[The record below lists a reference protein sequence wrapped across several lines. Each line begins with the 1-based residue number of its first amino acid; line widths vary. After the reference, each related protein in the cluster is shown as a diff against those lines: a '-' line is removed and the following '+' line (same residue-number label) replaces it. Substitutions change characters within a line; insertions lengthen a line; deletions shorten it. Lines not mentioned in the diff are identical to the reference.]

1 MKKILI
7 FLTVLFLF
15 SCTSQHKTGSFKVNG
30 VLKEAPDQKV
40 FLEQIFFNQSPP
52 QVLDTAEMTKGKFE
66 VKGTSPEE
74 GLYRIRFE
82 KSAGYLFINDKDNIG
97 FSASANDS
105 TLQTA
110 KFNTPANA
118 SLTKLIIML
127 DSIHT
132 KLISE
137 DQSRKDYQQ
146 QQNDSLAFI
155 AENNFNISNEWYKNF
170 LIRYVDTSASPVVAL
185 FALSYAQEINTD
197 TVKILLA
204 NLTKKYPKNS
214 SVAEVVKQFDQYA
227 ASQQAKPQGL
237 PVAVGQTAP
246 DFTLPDV
253 DGKPFSLSSLRGK
266 YVLVDF
272 WASWCG
278 PCREENPN
286 VVANYNQFKDKNFT
300 ILGVSLDK
308 DKASWLKAIKDDG
321 LAWKQISDLKFWNS
335 EAATLYQVEGIPFNV
350 LIDPEGK
357 IIGKEL
363 RGANLHNKLEEVLK
377 SSKK

>member
-1 MKKILI
+1 MNKIFI
-7 FLTVLFLF
+7 FISVLFLF
-15 SCTSQHKTGSFKVNG
+15 SCTSPHKAGSFQVNG
-30 VLKEAPDQKV
+30 ELKDAPDQKV
-40 FLEQIFFNQSPP
+40 FLEQIFFNQNPP
-52 QVLDTAEMTKGKFE
+52 QVLDTAEMAKGKFV
-66 VKGTSPEE
+66 VKANSPEE

-82 KSAGYLFINDKDNIG
+82 KSAGYLFINDKDDID

-105 TLQTA
+105 TLQTT

-118 SLTKLIIML
+118 SLTKLILML

-146 QQNDSLAFI
+146 QNNDSLAFI

-170 LIRYVDTSASPVVAL
+170 LIRYIDTTSSPVVAL
-185 FALSYAQEINTD
+185 FALSYAQDVSID
-197 TVKILLA
+197 TVNNLLA

-214 SVAEVVKQFDQYA
+214 SVAEVVKQFNQYT
-227 ASQQAKPQGL
+227 ASQQAKTQGG
-237 PVAVGQTAP
+237 PIAVGQMAP
-246 DFTLPDV
+246 DITLPDV

-300 ILGVSLDK
+300 VLGVSLDK
-308 DKASWLKAIKDDG
+308 DKAAWLKAIKDDD
-321 LAWKQISDLKFWNS
+321 LVWKQISDLKFWNS
-335 EAATLYQVEGIPFNV
+335 EAAALYQVEGIPFNV
-350 LIDPEGK
+350 LIDPQGK

-363 RGANLHNKLEEVLK
+363 RGPDLQNKLQQVLEP
-377 SSKK
+377 SK